1 MKIHISHL
9 SADPVGVQAL
19 LSACLLVL
27 LAGAPASAF
36 SQARAALPQTSS
48 PAPLKCDIA
57 DGFTL
62 AAVGDVIMANPEST
76 NANPAFQAQL
86 KILRGA
92 DVAFGNFE
100 STAIDIRDFRGA
112 PQAENGGQWLV
123 SSPSVPADLKEMGFS
138 MMNRANNHSTDW
150 GVLGMEQTDHL
161 LDKAGIVHAGTGR
174 DMADA
179 RAPQYLETPEGR
191 VALVGISATFPPM
204 SVAANPAGI
213 VPGRAGVD
221 VLHTTPW
228 ILVTPAVMR
237 DLVQVANSLPGPPSR
252 KALSGTPERLVLPL
266 GFGQRAQFQL
276 SDHKGVHY
284 EMDPEDEA
292 AILRNIREGK
302 ESANLLIATIHCHQ
316 AGMQLDQPPD
326 FLVKFAHE
334 AIDNGADAFI
344 GHGPHVLRGIEIYK
358 GKPIFYSLGNY
369 FFEMYQ
375 QQTVPPPLFSAFRL
389 DPNSTTQS
397 ELEHIRTSR
406 EFGKEPFWTSVIA
419 VTTYS
424 GGQVSEI
431 RLYPVDMGQ
440 DRPWN
445 ERGVPRLASA
455 DVARSVLQ
463 RLANLSKPFGTTI
476 RIEGSVGIIRLA
488 PAR

>member
-1 MKIHISHL
+1 MRVDARFLLRATAVMITCVLGVPGVTQGHAAPPEAS
-9 SADPVGVQAL
+9 SA
-19 LSACLLVL
+19 
-27 LAGAPASAF
+27 APPKS
-36 SQARAALPQTSS
+36 
-48 PAPLKCDIA
+48 DIA

-62 AAVGDVIMANPEST
+62 AAVGDIIMVNPELANS
-76 NANPAFQAQL
+76 NPAFQAQV
-86 KILRGA
+86 KILRDA
-92 DVAFGNFE
+92 DVALGNFE
-100 STAIDIRDFRGA
+100 STAIDIRKFRGS

-123 SSPSVPADLKEMGFS
+123 SSPRVLADLKKMGFS

-150 GVLGMEQTDHL
+150 GVRGMEETDRL

-174 DMADA
+174 DMAGA

-228 ILVTPAVMR
+228 LLVTPPVMR

-252 KALSGTPERLVLPL
+252 KAVSGTPEQLVLPL

-284 EMDPEDEA
+284 EIDPKDES

-316 AGMQLDQPPD
+316 AGMRLDQPPD

-369 FFEMYQ
+369 FFELYQ
-375 QQTVPPPLFSAFRL
+375 QQVVPPPLFSAFHLR
-389 DPNSTTQS
+389 PNATTPA

-406 EFGKEPFWTSVIA
+406 GFGKTPFWTSVIA
-419 VTTYS
+419 VSTYR

-440 DRPWN
+440 SRPWN
-445 ERGVPRLASA
+445 ERGVPRLASP

-463 RLANLSKPFGTTI
+463 RLANLSKAFGTTI
-476 RIEGSVGIIRLA
+476 RIQGNVGIIQV
-488 PAR
+488 PPVG

>member
-1 MKIHISHL
+1 M
-9 SADPVGVQAL
+9 
-19 LSACLLVL
+19 
-27 LAGAPASAF
+27 
-36 SQARAALPQTSS
+36 

-76 NANPAFQAQL
+76 NTNLAFQAQL

-100 STAIDIRDFRGA
+100 STAIDIRDFHGA

-123 SSPSVPADLKEMGFS
+123 SSPRVLADLKKMGFS

-150 GVLGMEQTDHL
+150 GVRGMEESDRL

-174 DMADA
+174 DMARA

-191 VALVGISATFPPM
+191 VALVGISATFTPM

-213 VPGRAGVD
+213 VPGRAGED

-228 ILVTPAVMR
+228 VLVTPVVMR
-237 DLVQVANSLPGPPSR
+237 DLVQVANSLPGPTSR
-252 KALSGTPERLVLPL
+252 KAVSGTPNRLDLPL
-266 GFGQRAQFQL
+266 GLGQRAQFQL

-284 EMDPEDEA
+284 EIDPKDEA

-302 ESANLLIATIHCHQ
+302 ESANFLIATIHCHQ
-316 AGMQLDQPPD
+316 AGMRLDQPPD

-369 FFEMYQ
+369 FFEIYQ
-375 QQTVPPPLFSAFRL
+375 QQVVPPPLFLRL
-389 DPNSTTQS
+389 SSRSKLHHPA

-406 EFGKEPFWTSVIA
+406 GLW
-419 VTTYS
+419 
-424 GGQVSEI
+424 
-431 RLYPVDMGQ
+431 Q
-440 DRPWN
+440 D
-445 ERGVPRLASA
+445 
-455 DVARSVLQ
+455 SVLDE
-463 RLANLSKPFGTTI
+463 RHCCHHVSRRASFGNSALSRGHGP
-476 RIEGSVGIIRLA
+476 GSTLERAWRAAIGLS
-488 PAR
+488 